1 MGMHHSGAQGANSS
15 SGSKRNTFTRSLS
28 NADVPPD
35 EKAGK
40 FKNVL
45 IAYRKGIYICY
56 ILYICNVPHTGNL
69 NLLQNT
75 NCCLS
80 QLLCIVYGI
89 CIFSRS
95 VLASSARSS
104 TNVSYICFA
113 GDTGDDANIVLKCVY
128 LKHQLII
135 VIKGCWH
142 CITNTNYY
150 ISHMEGTCLIPVI

>member
-40 FKNVL
+40 FKNIL
-45 IAYRKGIYICY
+45 ITYRKRIHVCY
-56 ILYICNVPHTGNL
+56 ILYICNVSYTGNYICYKEKTAVYHSYCVL
-69 NLLQNT
+69 FMT
-75 NCCLS
+75 
-80 QLLCIVYGI
+80 CI
-89 CIFSRS
+89 SRS
-95 VLASSARSS
+95 VVASSARSY

-128 LKHQLII
+128 LKHQIII
-135 VIKGCWH
+135 VTKGCWY
-142 CITNTNYY
+142 CITNTTYC
-150 ISHMEGTCLIPVI
+150 ISYMEDTCLIPVI

>member
-45 IAYRKGIYICY
+45 ITYRKRIYVCY
-56 ILYICNVPHTGNL
+56 ILCLCIISYSGNL
-69 NLLQNT
+69 YLLQNT

-80 QLLCIVYGI
+80 QLLC
-89 CIFSRS
+89 
-95 VLASSARSS
+95 VLFMTYAFQGL
-104 TNVSYICFA
+104 C
-113 GDTGDDANIVLKCVY
+113 
-128 LKHQLII
+128 
-135 VIKGCWH
+135 
-142 CITNTNYY
+142 
-150 ISHMEGTCLIPVI
+150 